1 MAFDEQALKK
11 QLAKRGFE
19 SVTVR
24 GRPQEGSVQVEANT
38 LHPLATDSSSSG
50 GKPVYAP
57 IPVTLSVALDK
68 RGRIRS
74 IEGGTP
80 DPSSVAAATNH
91 LRMLQDNQQV
101 AYPSAEPP
109 AAKRMTHAIEVDR
122 QGRQVL
128 RRRRFSII

>member
-38 LHPLATDSSSSG
+38 LHPLATDSPSG

-68 RGRIRS
+68 RGRVQS

-80 DPSSVAAATNH
+80 DSSSVAAAATH
-91 LRMLQDNQQV
+91 FRTLQDNRQV
-101 AYPSAEPP
+101 ADASTEP
-109 AAKRMTHAIEVDR
+109 AAAAKMTHAIEVDA
-122 QGRQVL
+122 QGKQVL
-128 RRRRFSII
+128 RRRRFSIT